1 MEKAT
6 IKYKNW
12 GQLPI
17 YKYWELRDI
26 LDHIDEYE
34 GLDANISLLS
44 VLTDVDEDT
53 LLDMSIFDIE
63 QLMSQIKYVFTK
75 VPIHHVGYKHI
86 VVDGEK
92 YDVQT
97 DFSKVT
103 TAQYIDFN
111 NFYTDSR
118 KYYANILTT
127 FILPHGKRYN
137 EGYDSAELAKKFEQS
152 MDIETAEN
160 CCFFFAS
167 LSMSSIKVILNWF
180 TLRMRILKM
189 RTREKAQRDLIDQTI
204 QKLKQQKELM
214 CGLSTLML
222 SAKPRG

>member
-1 MEKAT
+1 MEKAV

-17 YKYWELRDI
+17 CKYWELREV
-26 LDHIDEYE
+26 LDHVDEYE
-34 GLDANISLLS
+34 GLDANIAILS

-63 QLMSQIKYVFTK
+63 QLMSQAKYVFTK
-75 VPIHHVGYKHI
+75 VPIHRVGYRHI

-127 FILPHGKRYN
+127 FILPHGKKYN
-137 EGYDSAELAKKFEQS
+137 EGYDSTELAKKFEQS

-189 RTREKAQRDLIDQTI
+189 KARGKKEKDEIAKVI
-204 QKLKQQKELM
+204 QELKRQKELM
-214 CGLSTLML
+214 DGLSTLML